1 MFKFFIVSV
10 ILLFTIGCTNHSTED
25 PLKSTE
31 EPEAQHSLEE
41 KEAIGHEETITTIA
55 EKLAIPW
62 SIAKSDNIFYVTE
75 RDGRLLKI
83 DSSGELTEQSLDLD
97 KEILHYGEG
106 GLLGLLLTPDFT
118 DSGQAYLY
126 HTFQED
132 DQISN
137 RIVMVEKDG
146 DTWQEVDVLVEQ
158 IPGARFHNG
167 GRLKLG
173 PDNKLYAT
181 TGDALEPDL
190 AQDETSLVGKILRMN
205 LDGSVP
211 EDNPFSDSLV
221 YSFGHRN
228 PQGLTWGDDGTM
240 YASEHGNNAHD
251 ELNVI
256 EAGKNYGWPVIEG
269 DENAEEMSPP
279 LYHTGDSTWAPSGI
293 GYYDGTLYVATLRGS
308 QIIAYNLESGE
319 PETFY
324 ENSGRMRDIW
334 IEDGYLYTITSNRD
348 GRGNPDQSDDQLI
361 RINLE

>member
-1 MFKFFIVSV
+1 MIKYSV
-10 ILLFTIGCTNHSTED
+10 MLMLILTIGCSSQTSDE
-25 PLKSTE
+25 PLKSSD

-41 KEAIGHEETITTIA
+41 KDIIGNEEEVTTLV

-62 SIAKSDNIFYVTE
+62 SIAGSGETFFVTE
-75 RDGRLLKI
+75 RDGRLLQI
-83 DSSGELTEQSLDLD
+83 DSNGDVTEQTLELE

-106 GLLGLLLTPDFT
+106 GLLGLLLAPDFSN
-118 DSGQAYLY
+118 SGKAYLY
-126 HTFQED
+126 HTYQEG
-132 DQISN
+132 DQILN
-137 RIVMVEKDG
+137 RIVMVEKDH
-146 DTWQEVDVLVEQ
+146 DTWQETDVLVDQ

-167 GRLKLG
+167 GRLAFG
-173 PDNKLYAT
+173 PDGKLYAT

-190 AQDETSLVGKILRMN
+190 AQEETSLAGKILRMN
-205 LDGSVP
+205 VDGTVP

-228 PQGLTWGDDGTM
+228 PQGLAWSDDGTM
-240 YASEHGNNAHD
+240 YASEHGNSAHD

-256 EAGKNYGWPVIEG
+256 EAGRNYGWPVIEG
-269 DENAEEMSPP
+269 DENAEKMSPP

-293 GYYDGTLYVATLRGS
+293 GYYDGTLYVAALRGS
-308 QIIAYNLESGE
+308 KIIAYDIESGE

-348 GRGNPDQSDDQLI
+348 GRGNPEQSDDQLI
-361 RINLE
+361 RIKLD